1 MPTPARRRWV
11 LLVAAF
17 FVVSIAVPAAA
28 HTDLVSSDPQQGQTL
43 TTAPDT
49 IRLTFGEDLLT
60 AGDRLVAEAADG
72 ASVDLGPSS
81 VKGAVLSADW
91 PTTAGSG
98 QYTVSY
104 RAVAEDGHPLE
115 GRITFQI
122 TDKSAAPSTVAS
134 PSPVAAPT
142 QTQPQASSP
151 VRILA
156 PALLIAAL
164 LGAGFFVW
172 RSRAD

>member
-1 MPTPARRRWV
+1 MPTPAWRRWM

-28 HTDLVSSDPQQGQTL
+28 HTDLVSSDPQEGQTL
-43 TTAPDT
+43 TTSPDT

-60 AGDRLVAEAADG
+60 AGDRLVAEDADG

-91 PTTAGSG
+91 PTTAGAG

-122 TDKSAAPSTVAS
+122 KDKSAS

-142 QTQPQASSP
+142 QTQPQSSSP